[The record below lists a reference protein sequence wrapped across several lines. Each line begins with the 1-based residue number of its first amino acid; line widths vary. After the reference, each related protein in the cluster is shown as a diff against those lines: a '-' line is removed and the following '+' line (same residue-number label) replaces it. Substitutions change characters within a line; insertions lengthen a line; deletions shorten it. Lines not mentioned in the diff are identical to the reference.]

1 MEKSTPLSH
10 LRRGDE
16 TQDADAMMDNI
27 VNDIEGSGGGYQGGG
42 EEDFDPRMMQQQ
54 QPGGGPQPPMMQQH
68 YPQQQ
73 QQQHPHPGVIYHQ
86 QAPPQMHMQR
96 ERDQSG
102 GGGASGLE
110 NVPFAQKLM
119 HECKEPLLVSVLV
132 VMLSSGQVVSLINRF
147 LPMAQGNPLIGLA
160 VRAIIA
166 GIAFYLLRRFIPS

>member
-27 VNDIEGSGGGYQGGG
+27 VSDIEGGGGYQGGG
-42 EEDFDPRMMQQQ
+42 EEEFDPRMMQQ

-68 YPQQQ
+68 YPPQH

-86 QAPPQMHMQR
+86 PAPPQMHMQR
-96 ERDQSG
+96 ERDQSS
-102 GGGASGLE
+102 ASGLE

>member
-27 VNDIEGSGGGYQGGG
+27 VSDIEGGGGGGYQGGG
-42 EEDFDPRMMQQQ
+42 EEEFDPRMMQQQ
-54 QPGGGPQPPMMQQH
+54 PGGPQQPMMQQH
-68 YPQQQ
+68 YPQ

-86 QAPPQMHMQR
+86 PAPPQMHMQR

-102 GGGASGLE
+102 GGGAAGLE